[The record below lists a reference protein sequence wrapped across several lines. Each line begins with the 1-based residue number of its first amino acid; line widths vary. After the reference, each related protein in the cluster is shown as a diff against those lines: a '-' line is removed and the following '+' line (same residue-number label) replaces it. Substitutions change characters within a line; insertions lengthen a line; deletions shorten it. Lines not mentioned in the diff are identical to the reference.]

1 VPRAARGFWFP
12 PIKSNVVCMKACPD
26 VLEHH
31 DSFHLMETV
40 GQARDG
46 VSPLRGKQSSMNW
59 AAELTPVMLHG
70 LRVA

>member
-12 PIKSNVVCMKACPD
+12 PIKSVVVFTKACPD

-31 DSFHLMETV
+31 DSFRLMEIA

-46 VSPLRGKQSSMNW
+46 ISPIRGRHSSMN
-59 AAELTPVMLHG
+59 
-70 LRVA
+70 